1 MQRYSPALLFTTAP
15 HYRHIE
21 DNYKGD
27 PHVIKS
33 FLRAV
38 KFYVMNGCPVVSL
51 PVASLTLEQCLYLL
65 IGLV

>member
-1 MQRYSPALLFTTAP
+1 M
-15 HYRHIE
+15 
-21 DNYKGD
+21 
-27 PHVIKS
+27 IKS

-38 KFYVMNGCPVVSL
+38 KLYVMNGCPVSL

>member
-1 MQRYSPALLFTTAP
+1 M
-15 HYRHIE
+15 
-21 DNYKGD
+21 
-27 PHVIKS
+27 IKS

-38 KFYVMNGCPVVSL
+38 KFYVMNGCPVSL